1 MCFCSM
7 RLSTLAVSTWW
18 SSLFLTAEWAAASL
32 LLYSPSNC
40 RPTASFL
47 AAMMSCQAVA
57 CSCTACSPLIWARQ
71 ASISSCLMAFKAASS
86 SSSCLLIASVGG
98 ALCLD
103 KIGHHDGEAHAH
115 VKVVL
120 HDEVFLGRKEGGDS
134 EESHVGASHAS
145 LGVES
150 VEPLSRED
158 QRLHGSPLNWPL
170 AGREVDKVPLGKSWC
185 GGQLPGSGEAA
196 GHHGRSDGK
205 PGEHDGSGGEEL
217 LDEGVLDALT

>member
-40 RPTASFL
+40 KPTASFF

-71 ASISSCLMAFKAASS
+71 
-86 SSSCLLIASVGG
+86 
-98 ALCLD
+98 
-103 KIGHHDGEAHAH
+103 
-115 VKVVL
+115 
-120 HDEVFLGRKEGGDS
+120 
-134 EESHVGASHAS
+134 
-145 LGVES
+145 
-150 VEPLSRED
+150 
-158 QRLHGSPLNWPL
+158 

-217 LDEGVLDALT
+217 LDEDGLETP

>member
-7 RLSTLAVSTWW
+7 RLSTLAVSTWK

-71 ASISSCLMAFKAASS
+71 ASISSCLMAFKGLFLIK
-86 SSSCLLIASVGG
+86 LLVNRLGVGG

-103 KIGHHDGEAHAH
+103 KVGHHDGEAHAH
-115 VKVVL
+115 VEVVL
-120 HDEVFLGRKEGGDS
+120 HDEVFLGSKEGGDS
-134 EESHVGASHAS
+134 EESHVGASNAS
-145 LGVES
+145 LGVEG

-185 GGQLPGSGEAA
+185 GGQLP
-196 GHHGRSDGK
+196 
-205 PGEHDGSGGEEL
+205 PC
-217 LDEGVLDALT
+217 

>member
-40 RPTASFL
+40 KPTASFF
-47 AAMMSCQAVA
+47 AMMPCQAV
-57 CSCTACSPLIWARQ
+57 
-71 ASISSCLMAFKAASS
+71 
-86 SSSCLLIASVGG
+86 
-98 ALCLD
+98 
-103 KIGHHDGEAHAH
+103 
-115 VKVVL
+115 
-120 HDEVFLGRKEGGDS
+120 
-134 EESHVGASHAS
+134 
-145 LGVES
+145 
-150 VEPLSRED
+150 
-158 QRLHGSPLNWPL
+158 
-170 AGREVDKVPLGKSWC
+170 GREVDKVPLGKSWC

-217 LDEGVLDALT
+217 LDEDGLETP